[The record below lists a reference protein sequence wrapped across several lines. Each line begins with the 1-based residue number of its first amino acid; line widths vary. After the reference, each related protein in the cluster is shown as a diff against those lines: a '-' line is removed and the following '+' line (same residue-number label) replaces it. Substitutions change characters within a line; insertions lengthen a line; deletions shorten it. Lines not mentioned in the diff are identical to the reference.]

1 MATLMTNESYTIE
14 NIQHYFDTSH
24 ANKGALVKAGHAGH
38 QLQWCVLTGIRRVYI
53 PILKDEDTADAF
65 WESNG
70 LKCSVTDC
78 AIADSGLMCVIEC
91 TELTF
96 FKEMSMV
103 VARILEERIVGAE
116 RVIRLFKNN
125 RIFWAGMPNA
135 MTTVRA
141 AGLFGELFFMWNFLR
156 SRIPS
161 IIEQGLWGGPAQ
173 TDKDFNFAELQ
184 VEVKTAMSHSQPVS
198 HQISTLHQL
207 QNDRRPLILYSLIA
221 HPDNG
226 GGHSLFELV
235 TNIHDELQESNSDL
249 AVQFQELLHDCGYQ
263 IEDPRMELHRFH
275 LLDDYGEFYAVCDD
289 FPRLTTSDNC
299 TDQRVNIDNYTIT
312 LTNVEHLGLN
322 ITRASSVPEM
332 LAAYDATI
340 NGKKDC

>member
-1 MATLMTNESYTIE
+1 MTNESYTIE
-14 NIQHYFDTSH
+14 NIEHYFDTSH
-24 ANKGALVKAGHAGH
+24 TNRGALVKAGHTGH

-53 PILKDEDTADAF
+53 PILKDEDTEVAF
-65 WESNG
+65 WKSNG

-78 AIADSGLMCVIEC
+78 AVGDSGLMCVIEC
-91 TELTF
+91 TDITF

-103 VARILEERIVGAE
+103 VARILEDGIVGAE

-125 RIFWAGMPNA
+125 RIFWAGTPNA
-135 MTTVRA
+135 MTTVMA

-161 IIEQGLWGGPAQ
+161 IIEQRNWGGSEQ

-207 QNDRRPLILYSLIA
+207 QNDRRPLVLYSLIA
-221 HPDNG
+221 HPDQG

-235 TNIHDELQESNSDL
+235 INIHGALQESNPDL
-249 AVQFQELLHDCGYQ
+249 AVQFQAILIDCGYQ
-263 IEDPRMELHRFH
+263 IEDPRMESYRFH
-275 LLDDYGEFYAVCDD
+275 LLNDYGELYAVYND

-299 TDQRVNIDNYTIT
+299 ADQRVNIDNYTIT
-312 LTNVEHLGLN
+312 LTNVEHLRLN
-322 ITRASSVPEM
+322 ITRATSVPE
-332 LAAYDATI
+332 LLEAYDATI